1 MSSSLLQTDKKETAA
16 NSCVVITHKTAH
28 GLRIYNAHFIC
39 SMYVTFK
46 VMALMKF

>member
-28 GLRIYNAHFIC
+28 GLRIYNAHFYLFHVCDI
-39 SMYVTFK
+39 
-46 VMALMKF
+46 

>member
-39 SMYVTFK
+39 SIHVTFK
-46 VMALMKF
+46 VMALIKF